1 MQEYGFWDYT
11 APGAGGMEHY
21 QRDDHLQLLDDMA
34 QAGMNSL
41 VVVVKWMTTG
51 YRSQLEW
58 LDQEPDNAV
67 ILSDNELIRFSID
80 EAHKR
85 GIKVWLGAVVTE
97 HVASYYGKSPHRQF
111 TIFVEDTPREVHT
124 FDLDMPDVEERSI
137 AIFEELSEQFPN
149 VDGLLVELEF
159 GDTFASHRVD
169 LYNLWAKENDI
180 GPGNI
185 TDCPKF
191 QQYATFR
198 RCEVLASIRKALKS
212 KGFTGD
218 LSTICEVLSV
228 QNGME
233 QVVDLLEFSNRDLE
247 YSVVTYGY
255 DSWNHNLSKNDH
267 MILRP
272 REYGL
277 RSCYLAR
284 GVMTWNGVWRSPQPS
299 LPVSLSDSWA
309 FDIANIQKYK
319 PDGFWWFGT
328 GAVREGANTDINEL
342 KKMGFAD
349 GRAART
355 ALLSQS
361 ADLSKLDL
369 NPFS

>member
-21 QRDDHLQLLDDMA
+21 QKDDHLQLLDDMA

-41 VVVVKWMTTG
+41 VIIVKWMTTG

-58 LDQEPDNAV
+58 LDQESNNPV

-97 HVASYYGKSPHRQF
+97 HVARYYGKSSHRKF
-111 TIFVEDTPREVHT
+111 TIFVGDGTREVHT

-137 AIFEELSEQFPN
+137 SIFEELSEQFPN

-159 GDTFASHRVD
+159 GDTFSSHRVEF
-169 LYNLWAKENDI
+169 YNLWAKNNGIEPEN
-180 GPGNI
+180 NAA
-185 TDCPKF
+185 CPRF

-218 LSTICEVLSV
+218 LSTICEALPGQRGV
-228 QNGME
+228 E
-233 QVVDLLEFSNRDLE
+233 HVVDLEEFSKRASE
-247 YSVVTYGY
+247 YSVVTYSY
-255 DSWNHNLSKNDH
+255 DPWNRHHPVNGH
-267 MILRP
+267 MMLQP
-272 REYGL
+272 KKHGL
-277 RSCYLAR
+277 RSYYLTR
-284 GVMTWNGVWRSPQPS
+284 GVMTWNKAWRSPQPR
-299 LPVSLSDSWA
+299 LPVTLPESWA
-309 FDIANIQKYK
+309 FDIDDVQKYQ

-328 GAVREGANTDINEL
+328 GAVREGAHTDIYEL
-342 KKMGFAD
+342 NKMGFAD
-349 GRAART
+349 GRAARKT
-355 ALLSQS
+355 LLTQS
-361 ADLSKLDL
+361 AVLSRQI
-369 NPFS
+369 N